1 MKEKIEAIRQKC
13 IEANPSILDLVF
25 GCEIDIGGVNW
36 VLLKKD
42 GEMRIIYLLRR
53 DTCFI
58 WQITETELELLRL
71 VKNIGRPIRLADVLV
86 MAGREWELVNNGTMP
101 QQIIKIIYLWNLHT
115 DDLTK
120 QSPETIDFLFSI
132 LIV

>member
-1 MKEKIEAIRQKC
+1 LRQTRVF
-13 IEANPSILDLVF
+13 LDLVF